1 MISITGLKKNFS
13 HHQVLKSIDIEI
25 LSGSVTAIVGPNGSG
40 KTTLLKS
47 ILGLVIPESGSI
59 SVKGAT
65 VKNNELYRKQIGYL
79 PQNHGFPA
87 NLKVKE
93 SIKLLQDLRTDIQD
107 YDLELYESFGLDEY
121 KNKQIKHL
129 SGGTLQKLSAAI
141 AFMFRPTLLILDE
154 PTSSLDPSASILLKD
169 KIRKVN
175 DAGVTVLLTSHIM
188 PEVDEL
194 ADEVIFMLEGCVRYK
209 GSVTELKNI
218 HDTSSLEKAVANIIT
233 MELSPCLI

>member
-1 MISITGLKKNFS
+1 MITITGLKKTYK

-25 LSGSVTAIVGPNGSG
+25 HSGSVTAIVGPNGSG

-59 SVKGAT
+59 SVGGST
-65 VKNNELYRKQIGYL
+65 IKNSDQYRKQIGYL

-93 SIKLLQDLRTDIQD
+93 SIKLLQDLRTDVKD
-107 YDLELYESFGLDEY
+107 YDLELYEAFGLEEY

-175 DAGVTVLLTSHIM
+175 DEGVTVLLTSHIM

-218 HDTSSLEKAVANIIT
+218 QETPSLEKAVANIIK
-233 MELSPCLI
+233 MEFSPCLI